1 MNKLSNIIS
10 ASDARTNFYELVEQ
24 SNKNF
29 SNFVITHKGKPKA
42 VMISYDDF
50 ESWQETLAVL
60 SDKKIMNQII
70 GSSKDIKHNKLIDF
84 KELNK
89 NA

>member
-10 ASDARTNFYELVEQ
+10 ASDARTNFYDLVEQ

-29 SNFVITHKGKPKA
+29 SNFIITHKGTPKA

-50 ESWQETLAVL
+50 ESWQETLNVL
-60 SDKKIMNQII
+60 SDKKIMNQL
-70 GSSKDIKHNKLIDF
+70 KNAAKEIKNGELIDF
-84 KELNK
+84 KDLNQ

>member
-10 ASDARTNFYELVEQ
+10 ASDARTNFYDLVEK

-29 SNFVITHKGKPKA
+29 SNFIITHKGTPKA
-42 VMISYDDF
+42 VMISYESF
-50 ESWQETLAVL
+50 ESWQETMNVL
-60 SDKKIMNQII
+60 SDKKIMNQIVESL
-70 GSSKDIKHNKLIDF
+70 GDINHNELIDF

-89 NA
+89 NG

>member
-1 MNKLSNIIS
+1 MNKLSNIIT
-10 ASDARTNFYELVEQ
+10 ASDARSNFYELVEQ

-42 VMISYDDF
+42 VMISYESF
-50 ESWQETLAVL
+50 ESWQETITVL
-60 SDKKIMNQII
+60 SDKRLMNQII
-70 GSSKDIKHNKLIDF
+70 ESFRDIKHNELVDF
-84 KELNK
+84 KELDK

>member
-10 ASDARTNFYELVEQ
+10 ASDARTNFYDLVEQ

-29 SNFVITHKGKPKA
+29 TNFVITHKGTPKA

-60 SDKKIMNQII
+60 SDKKIMNQL
-70 GSSKDIKHNKLIDF
+70 KNAAKEIKNGELIDF
-84 KELNK
+84 KDLNQ